1 MHKIPESQAQA
12 VQAGSPHHPVIIQ
25 VRYQISRKTKA
36 SAHSI
41 VGLAAPSEY
50 FRTTHSPCRKS
61 HKLGMNCLSFTQE
74 QNSRELCLTGYFT
87 ATSSSTNL
95 QSVLNYIRQDHRM
108 YQRAGFTVRPQNL
121 VPNLQSWKIA
131 KRSACL
137 SILLL
142 GHLIS
147 GTFAREIRGQK

>member
-1 MHKIPESQAQA
+1 MTTGHSAGNLTKINKIPESQ
-12 VQAGSPHHPVIIQ
+12 VQAGSLHLRLHQ
-25 VRYQISRKTKA
+25 LRDQIARESKE

-50 FRTTHSPCRKS
+50 FRTTHPPCRKS

-121 VPNLQSWKIA
+121 VPNLQS
-131 KRSACL
+131 
-137 SILLL
+137 
-142 GHLIS
+142 
-147 GTFAREIRGQK
+147 

>member
-1 MHKIPESQAQA
+1 MTTGRNAGNLTKINKIPESQ
-12 VQAGSPHHPVIIQ
+12 VQAGSLHLSVFINFEIRLPA
-25 VRYQISRKTKA
+25 KA
-36 SAHSI
+36 KEIAHSI

-50 FRTTHSPCRKS
+50 FRTTHPPCRKS

-121 VPNLQSWKIA
+121 VPNLQS
-131 KRSACL
+131 
-137 SILLL
+137 
-142 GHLIS
+142 
-147 GTFAREIRGQK
+147 